1 MLFTVELAGFIWVL
15 FEVVLGVLIG
25 LNSSQ
30 LPLAGASGPGPDIEI
45 EDKTGVVGIVEL
57 STF

>member
-1 MLFTVELAGFIWVL
+1 ML